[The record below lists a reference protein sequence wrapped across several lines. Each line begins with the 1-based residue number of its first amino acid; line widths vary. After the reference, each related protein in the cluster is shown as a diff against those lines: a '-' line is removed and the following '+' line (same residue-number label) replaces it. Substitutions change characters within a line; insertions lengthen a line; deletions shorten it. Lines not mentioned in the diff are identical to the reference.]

1 MSSNAIAT
9 ASTNR
14 IRNPERERR
23 RTYERQRSYARTHT
37 LSLFSRPVS
46 DGRVADVVH
55 EGTRALPPPSSSF
68 LASSDSHGDE
78 KAGAGGAR
86 RPAVAEA
93 TLTGTLN
100 GKPLWLK
107 RRKGSRVNQLF
118 LKHDGKDLTRQ
129 IAK

>member
-1 MSSNAIAT
+1 M
-9 ASTNR
+9 
-14 IRNPERERR
+14 
-23 RTYERQRSYARTHT
+23 
-37 LSLFSRPVS
+37 S

-55 EGTRALPPPSSSF
+55 EGTRALPLSSS
-68 LASSDSHGDE
+68 SSSSLSSSSSGPTGSE
-78 KAGAGGAR
+78 KGGEKSGTSGAR
-86 RPAVAEA
+86 RSAVAEA